1 MKKWNNN
8 KGFNRAPA
16 PEERVFRGAR
26 VEVRN
31 NDVNYA
37 LRKLKKILE
46 RDNFQKDLAKHE
58 YYEKPSVK
66 RKRARAAA
74 EKRWEKEVDKMR
86 ISGVWNDSTNSRDA
100 KFMKSKRKR
109 RRKLDR
115 ETQVAQAR
123 RRNGNNR

>member
-8 KGFNRAPA
+8 RAPTRPAA
-16 PEERVFRGAR
+16 PSDELFFRGAR

-31 NDVNYA
+31 NDVNFA

-46 RDNFQKDLAKHE
+46 RDNFQRDLAKHE

-74 EKRWEKEVDKMR
+74 KKRWEKQVTVLKS
-86 ISGVWNDSTNSRDA
+86 SGRWNDTTMRSSNNKKA
-100 KFMKSKRKR
+100 KDTSHPSKFKQQRGSGR
-109 RRKLDR
+109 G
-115 ETQVAQAR
+115 
-123 RRNGNNR
+123 NGTSN